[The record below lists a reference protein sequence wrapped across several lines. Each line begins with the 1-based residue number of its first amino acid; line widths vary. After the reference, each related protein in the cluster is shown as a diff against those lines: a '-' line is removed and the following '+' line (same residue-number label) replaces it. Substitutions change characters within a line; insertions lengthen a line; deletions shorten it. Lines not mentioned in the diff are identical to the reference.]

1 MRSNGRRYF
10 PPGAFGVSEAGH
22 HSETAAR
29 KNTSM
34 VIGATLGKPGRKLL
48 SAVMSKDQPSKT
60 ITPTK
65 NTQKAAL

>member
-1 MRSNGRRYF
+1 MPRNVRLFF
-10 PPGAFGVSEAGH
+10 PPGAIGVSEAAH
-22 HSETAAR
+22 HNETAAR
-29 KNTSM
+29 KNTSI